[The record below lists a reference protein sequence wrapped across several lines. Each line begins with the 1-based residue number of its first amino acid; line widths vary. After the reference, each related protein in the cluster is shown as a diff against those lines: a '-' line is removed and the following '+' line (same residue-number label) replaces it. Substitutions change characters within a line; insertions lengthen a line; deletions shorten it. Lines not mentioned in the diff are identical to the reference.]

1 MMRRNRASST
11 PVPIASQGGAM
22 NNRDRYSPGNFY
34 DMLKIKRRDLS
45 RAHKRDRTITR
56 SLEDV
61 AAMNAR
67 LDALQSSGHTE
78 PPTPRINEERN
89 QEKTKRWPSRIAQG
103 DELLKRLEKNERLKR
118 IIDGLMSAM
127 SGKRE

>member
-1 MMRRNRASST
+1 
-11 PVPIASQGGAM
+11 M

-78 PPTPRINEERN
+78 PPTPRINEELN